1 MSFGVKNTLNAK
13 ADWKEGVELNLYFA
27 TELISLMESL
37 ETKIPP
43 PMLMAFFIFCM
54 WLADQYFP
62 GYVLDETVRLFVVI
76 GLASFGVLSSVMGVV
91 SFVKA
96 KTTTNPMQPEK
107 AGTLVTTGIYQYT
120 RNPMYLGLYCVLL
133 AWGVF
138 LANGFALALAL
149 SFVPV
154 MNFLQIIPEERA
166 MELNFREHYIVYKAK
181 VRRWF

>member
-1 MSFGVKNTLNAK
+1 M
-13 ADWKEGVELNLYFA
+13 EGVELK
-27 TELISLMESL
+27 ISFDILKLFMLKSI

-43 PMLMAFFIFCM
+43 PMLAALFVFGM
-54 WLADQYFP
+54 WLADQYLP
-62 GYVLDETVRLFVVI
+62 SSVLDDDVRLLVAI
-76 GLASFGVLSSVMGVV
+76 GLGSLGVLSSVLGVL

-120 RNPMYLGLYCVLL
+120 RNPMYLGLFCILL

-138 LANGFALALAL
+138 LANGFSLMLAIL
-149 SFVPV
+149 FVPV

-166 MELNFREHYIVYKAK
+166 MVLNFREHYTAYKEK